1 MSGNVGSNIGGMK
14 AAKAWVELVV
24 DDSKLT
30 RGLARCELEMRAF
43 ANKLTNIGSQMF
55 GMGAAMLAPIGYAVR
70 QFAELDDTL
79 RLVRAVTRASSK
91 EFEQLSDKARLIGKT
106 TSFTSQQV
114 AEAMANL
121 GRAGF
126 DPKQIDGM
134 IKHVMNLARA
144 TQTNVSTAAEITGN
158 AMRQFGLQAKDTQ
171 RIVDVMT
178 AAANNSSQTLEDIA
192 VSFKYAAPVAKEFG
206 MAIEEV
212 AYYVGVLANQGLKG
226 EMAGTSLRNILA
238 RLGGADVQEQFA
250 NLGIDLRDRASGK
263 VKTLRTLLAEANAE
277 MNRRGWDALTRQ
289 EWLHKTFGLRS
300 MSGGAKLTSAGD
312 QYIKLFEAIM
322 NSAGEAERT
331 AKQMDEG
338 IGGAIRITISALQE
352 LGNVIAE
359 SVTEELKALGK
370 WIQQTVNHLIT
381 FFKFN
386 KQIVVQYV
394 KLGAS
399 LAIVGAKFF
408 MLGAVLRVI
417 ASIWNG
423 MNFTIAATIAINK
436 KLVTAFSSTVIAV
449 RGMTRAFMLSQ
460 GASAVFARSA
470 AVVAGTLTAW
480 LPVIGAVTLALG
492 GLFYLF
498 KRNRDLRLET
508 GAQEKADELKRGFAE
523 DEQQLKRLSEIQK
536 MQEKSNGDLEEAAN
550 IISDL
555 QKKYGNLG
563 LSINRATRE
572 VDGLVDEQKKL
583 NELQSE
589 QNRRA
594 YAANNAA
601 LNEIEDNIDKTE
613 EKLKRKFNKLGVK
626 QDWSVFGV
634 TENGSWNYFKPLFKI
649 FKEGFDATKVLDKYG
664 EGFFERDD
672 WFDVM
677 EKEGA
682 FPLPAYP
689 GKTRFVPDIWHHRK
703 DLLKKMSERG
713 EHPITITDANGKRMV
728 VPIKNEGDWKDLA
741 GSMQDLYFD
750 LKDMRQRQFDLRGEQ
765 RLRASG
771 GFVSLDDSG
780 LATVSQ
786 EYPDRSYLS
795 PINIK
800 SVSDVLREAY
810 GHPYTGMNADNF
822 REYRWNVTNA
832 LTQVQD
838 ERITNGNILS
848 QIQDKMSNEH
858 PDLYAKGAGFA
869 DTDNTRYGLF
879 GQLGYL
885 GENRLGE
892 SRVGS
897 IDDFKQYV
905 QNLRASLISKADEGG
920 EAEKVMR
927 RLMLT
932 RLDEFEQAYLKA
944 LVDGTAVDFDFSKW
958 SDLASYEATTLIKDR
973 IKELTDQ
980 YKKTQNDILNDYIDA
995 VDEAGNN
1002 GYKIYSDEKDEN
1014 GNRLFVKDETGKDR
1028 VFPEKERQSYL
1039 NAKANEATESLGEM
1053 ISLLARI
1060 GDVVTA
1066 QERFSESMSSEETLR
1081 RTQNRTHEDL
1091 LEIMRKMD
1099 RDYELARY
1107 QIESKYGL
1115 GNEYEASRNKLLNDR
1130 QADLAVVDKRAEE
1143 KLESGADPEEVERW
1157 RKRERAEIEK
1167 DYRELEKAND
1177 WEHGI
1182 FRGPAPQ
1189 EEAPGLYEDMKG
1201 DAREEW
1207 YNKYRRNED
1216 GSAKNLTPEDIRRER
1231 EDLKIANRMAATNEA
1246 GAARFNRLAGAK
1258 YAAYTDEERGPENAP
1273 LSRKDIAKAKRDRR
1287 KEYRRLNR
1295 ELDEAEKAYDEAQ
1308 KAKEETLKEDQEY
1321 FSKVADRPFRIEG
1334 ADEAIGD
1341 YVENPSFKDEIEKQ
1355 YEEERK
1361 KTGMPLLNMR
1371 RGDVLSALK
1380 DGLLDKGAFSSGLM
1394 QKQSGDFA
1402 IEDIVTYRG
1411 QTYNLAPDGVYR
1423 PFGEPL
1429 KDRALAYDTHRNN
1442 ITERAEA
1449 VEEIVKPEKPSV
1461 IQPAEQAEPTKP
1473 VKIDIQEIA
1482 EIQED
1487 DSVQAAQ
1494 EAAESDKA
1502 PSEKEGEQAFPWERL
1517 LEEANLPE
1525 ELGKMAKT
1533 YFGENIAKRIEWNP
1547 SAGNVSDYRKL
1558 LDDFL
1563 RIYKEADESDE
1574 YGLYAQEYLET
1585 LMSRTPVVSP
1595 NEPKVVNG
1603 VERKEARFDD
1613 NNLPVDEDYSVRHVG
1628 LPDRK
1633 LREEIGT
1640 SISGIN
1646 LGINADNVNTAH
1658 GIRVRYWP
1666 GAAGK
1671 VRKEILRRARMEN
1684 NDRKYRTKTTGW
1696 DEANALIQQ
1705 EIQQKEYEKGIAS
1718 RVGND
1723 NMVKSLDADIK
1734 SLERDKVANDY
1745 GRAVSNID
1753 RLEKRRKID
1762 ARQYEA
1768 DSRKLRVAEKKL
1780 ARAEREG
1787 NQDKIKEAEDEVRAL
1802 KDKRKQSLENA
1813 WLSNKDYTDAALMI
1827 KAYETAGIRPM
1838 WDVNRSFASHG
1849 TFDAYETQGQGLSTV
1864 TSEMKEQTTIL
1875 SNIEDYVADMANGEY
1890 L

>member
-1 MSGNVGSNIGGMK
+1 MSGSVGSNIGGMK

-55 GMGAAMLAPIGYAVR
+55 GMGAAMLAPIVYAVR

-238 RLGGADVQEQFA
+238 RLGGADVQKQFA
-250 NLGIDLRDRASGK
+250 SLGIDLRDRASGK
-263 VKTLRTLLAEANAE
+263 VKSLRTLLAEANAE

-312 QYIKLFEAIM
+312 QYVKLFEAIM

-370 WIQQTVNHLIT
+370 WIQQTANHLIT

-399 LAIVGAKFF
+399 LALVGAKFF

-417 ASIWNG
+417 ASMWNG

-436 KLVTAFSSTVIAV
+436 KLVTAFGSTVIAV

-470 AVVAGTLTAW
+470 AVVTGTLTAW

-508 GAQEKADELKRGFAE
+508 GSQEKADELKRGFAE
-523 DEQQLKRLSEIQK
+523 DEQQLRRLAEIQR
-536 MQEKSNGDLEEAAN
+536 MQEKSNDDLEEASN

-555 QKKYGNLG
+555 QKKYGDLG
-563 LSINRATRE
+563 LSVNRATRE
-572 VDGLVDEQKKL
+572 VEGLVDEQKKL
-583 NELQSE
+583 NELRDE

-594 YAANNAA
+594 YAANSAA
-601 LNEIEDNIDKTE
+601 LDELDENIEKTE
-613 EKLKRKFNKLGVK
+613 KKLQEKFNHLGLK
-626 QDWSVFGV
+626 IDWSVLGV
-634 TENGSWNYFKPLFKI
+634 TENGSWDYFRPSFELFK
-649 FKEGFDATKVLDKYG
+649 KGFDATKVLDKYG

-672 WFDVM
+672 WFDIM

-689 GKTRFVPDIWHHRK
+689 GKTRFVPDVWHHRK
-703 DLLKKMSERG
+703 DLLKKMSEKG
-713 EHPITITDANGKRMV
+713 QHPITITDANGNRMV
-728 VPIKNEGDWKDLA
+728 VPIENEGDWKDLA
-741 GSMQDLYFD
+741 GSMQDLYFN
-750 LKDMRQRQFDLRGEQ
+750 LKDMRQRQFDIRGEQ
-765 RLRASG
+765 RLRNSG
-771 GFVSLDDSG
+771 GFVDLDDSG
-780 LATVSQ
+780 LASVSQ
-786 EYPDRSYLS
+786 EYPDRSYLA

-800 SVSDVLREAY
+800 SVSDVLREVY
-810 GHPYTGMNADNF
+810 SHPYTGMNEGNF
-822 REYRWNVTNA
+822 REYRWNVSNA

-838 ERITNGNILS
+838 ERIANGEVLS
-848 QIQDKMSNEH
+848 QIQDKMSDEH

-869 DTDNTRYGLF
+869 DADNTRYGLF

-892 SRVGS
+892 SRIGS
-897 IDDFKQYV
+897 AGDFTQAV
-905 QNLRASLISKADEGG
+905 QNLRFSLISKADEGG
-920 EAEKVMR
+920 EAEKTMR

-944 LVDGTAVDFDFSKW
+944 LMDGTAVDFDFSKW
-958 SDLASYEATTLIKDR
+958 SDLASYEATTIIKDR
-973 IKELTDQ
+973 IKELSDQ
-980 YKKTQNDILNDYIDA
+980 YKKTQNDILNGYIDA
-995 VDEAGNN
+995 IDEAGNN
-1002 GYKIYSDEKDEN
+1002 GFKIYDGKEDGN
-1014 GNRLFVKDETGKDR
+1014 GNKTFVKDETGKDR
-1028 VFPEKERQSYL
+1028 IFTEDERKSYL
-1039 NAKANEATESLGEM
+1039 NAKANEATESLEEM

-1066 QERFSESMSSEETLR
+1066 QERFSESVSSEETLR

-1091 LEIMRKMD
+1091 LEIIRKMD
-1099 RDYELARY
+1099 RNYELAKY
-1107 QIESKYGL
+1107 QIESQDGL
-1115 GNEYEASRNKLLNDR
+1115 GNEYEDSRNRLLDRR
-1130 QADLAVVDKRAEE
+1130 QAALNTIDKRAEE
-1143 KLESGADPEEVERW
+1143 KIQAGEDREEVERW
-1157 RKRERAEIEK
+1157 RRRERAKTAKEYE
-1167 DYRELEKAND
+1167 ELEKAKD
-1177 WEHGI
+1177 WEYGI
-1182 FRGPAPQ
+1182 FRSSAPK
-1189 EEAPGLYEDMKG
+1189 EEAP
-1201 DAREEW
+1201 EW
-1207 YNKYRRNED
+1207 Y
-1216 GSAKNLTPEDIRRER
+1216 
-1231 EDLKIANRMAATNEA
+1231 EDLKDD
-1246 GAARFNRLAGAK
+1246 AK
-1258 YAAYTDEERGPENAP
+1258 ERKYN
-1273 LSRKDIAKAKRDRR
+1273 KK
-1287 KEYRRLNR
+1287 N
-1295 ELDEAEKAYDEAQ
+1295 
-1308 KAKEETLKEDQEY
+1308 KAKEEALKEDQEY
-1321 FSKVADRPFRIEG
+1321 FGKVADRPFRIEG
-1334 ADEAIGD
+1334 TDEAIGD
-1341 YVENPSFKDEIEKQ
+1341 YVENPSFSDATEKQ

-1361 KTGMPLLNMR
+1361 KAEMPLLNMKK
-1371 RGDVLSALK
+1371 GDILSALK
-1380 DGLLDKGAFSSGLM
+1380 DGLLDKSAFSSGLM

-1402 IEDIVTYRG
+1402 IEDVVAYRG

-1423 PFGEPL
+1423 PLAEPWEERVL
-1429 KDRALAYDTHRNN
+1429 SHDTHKNH
-1442 ITERAEA
+1442 ITEREDA
-1449 VEEIVKPEKPSV
+1449 VEEIVKPEKPSSIKPTEPV
-1461 IQPAEQAEPTKP
+1461 GIDVQEVAE
-1473 VKIDIQEIA
+1473 DIGSNA
-1482 EIQED
+1482 
-1487 DSVQAAQ
+1487 VQAA
-1494 EAAESDKA
+1494 EEIDDNKKL
-1502 PSEKEGEQAFPWERL
+1502 SEKEAARMFPWEEL
-1517 LEEANLPE
+1517 IDKANLPE
-1525 ELGKMAKT
+1525 ELDNMAKL
-1533 YFGENIAKRIEWNP
+1533 YFGGNIAKRIEANP
-1547 SAGNVSDYRKL
+1547 TAANVRDYRKL

-1574 YGLYAQEYLET
+1574 YGVYAQEYLET
-1585 LMSRTPVVSP
+1585 LMSRTPIVSS

-1603 VERKEARFDD
+1603 IKRKEAARDFEGK
-1613 NNLPVDEDYSVRHVG
+1613 LVEEVYKSQSHG
-1628 LPDRK
+1628 RK
-1633 LREEIGT
+1633 LADREDRLQIGQ
-1640 SISGIN
+1640 SVEASPFGEGMNI
-1646 LGINADNVNTAH
+1646 
-1658 GIRVRYWP
+1658 RYWP
-1666 GAAGK
+1666 GGAGK
-1671 VRKEILRRARMEN
+1671 TRKEILRRARMEK
-1684 NDRKYRTKTTGW
+1684 NDRRYRTNTTGW
-1696 DEANALIQQ
+1696 DEENARIQQ
-1705 EIQQKEYEKGIAS
+1705 EINQKEYEKSVAS
-1718 RVGND
+1718 RVGNEG
-1723 NMVKSLDADIK
+1723 MAKSLDADIK
-1734 SLERDKVANDY
+1734 SLERDKVANEY
-1745 GRAVSNID
+1745 GKAVSNIN
-1753 RLEKRRKID
+1753 RLEKRRRID
-1762 ARQYEA
+1762 ARQYEK
-1768 DSRKLRVAEKKL
+1768 DSRKLRVAERKL
-1780 ARAEREG
+1780 ARAERKGDE
-1787 NQDKIKEAEDEVRAL
+1787 DKIKKAEAEVQAL
-1802 KDKRKQSLENA
+1802 KDKRQQSLESA
-1813 WLSNKDYTDAALMI
+1813 WKSNKDYTDAALMI
-1827 KAYETAGIRPM
+1827 NAYQTAGIRPL
-1838 WDVNRSFASHG
+1838 WDVNQSLSSRG
-1849 TFDAYETQGQGLSTV
+1849 TFDAYETQGQGLSTM